1 MKKIFTLIACAMAA
15 MTSQAQITV
24 TEEDGT
30 VVNNGGTVT
39 FHAVEEELGPGI
51 SIVTCDPQGPI
62 IKNTSGA
69 TKTLKV
75 KLTRTKESKLTWCGL
90 TTSCQPV
97 NSITET
103 RSVTLKDGESRG
115 LALHANFD
123 SGVYA
128 TYSATAECTL
138 GSDTFTF
145 TTKFVYDD
153 QTGIHGTTQ
162 SGTIALQGKAL
173 RYNLGN
179 HSGMLSVFSTDGRR
193 VESERISGQGVLS
206 LGRLNSGVYLYEMT
220 DNSGR
225 KTTGKVFVK

>member
-1 MKKIFTLIACAMAA
+1 MKKIFTLIACAFVAL
-15 MTSQAQITV
+15 TSQAQITV

-39 FHAVEEELGPGI
+39 FHAVEEELGPGF

-90 TTSCQPV
+90 AMSCLPM

-103 RSVTLKDGESRG
+103 RSVTLDDGKSLG

-173 RYNLGN
+173 RYSMGSEAAVIN
-179 HSGMLSVFSTDGRR
+179 VFSADGRR
-193 VESERISGQGVLS
+193 VESERVSGEGTLS
-206 LGRLNSGVYLYEMT
+206 LSKLQSGVYVYEVLGQA
-220 DNSGR
+220 GR
-225 KTTGKVFVK
+225 KTSGKVFVR